1 MFYPFK
7 NCKKFYG
14 YIASLSEPELV
25 DLFMFGNSTLTS
37 EENANLLKTLIHK
50 DFLVPYYRLS
60 IVFDYPT

>member
-1 MFYPFK
+1 MV
-7 NCKKFYG
+7 
-14 YIASLSEPELV
+14 ILLLSEPELV